1 MDFIIESNRI
11 YLPGSDE
18 QILAEVTFP
27 DMDTTTVN
35 INHTYVSD
43 TLRGQGIAGL
53 LMEALVKQLRVQQK
67 KAVLT
72 CSYAVKWFQNHP
84 EASDVVK

>member
-1 MDFIIESNRI
+1 MDFKIESNRI
-11 YLPGSDE
+11 YLPGRDE

-27 DMDTTTVN
+27 DMDTATVN

-43 TLRGQGIAGL
+43 ALRGQGIAGML
-53 LMEALVKQLRVQQK
+53 LETVVKQLRSQRK

-72 CSYAVKWFQNHP
+72 CSYAVKWFQTHP